1 MNVPEDLKYTHSH
14 EWARAEGELVRI
26 GITDHAQA
34 ELQDITYLEL
44 PDIGA
49 ELRQGEPF
57 GIIESVKTVADLN
70 MPIGGEIAEVNTAL
84 AGDLDVVSND
94 PYGDGW
100 IIAVRPSSPEELD
113 ALLDAAAYRALLEK
127 EA

>member
-44 PDIGA
+44 PGVGA
-49 ELRQGEPF
+49 QFGQGEPF
-57 GIIESVKTVADLN
+57 GIIESVKAAADLN
-70 MPIGGEIAEVNTAL
+70 TPVGGEVAEINTEL
-84 AGDLDVVSND
+84 AGDLDVISSD

-100 IIAVRPSSPEELD
+100 IMAVRPSDLAELD
-113 ALLDAAAYRALLEK
+113 ALMDAAAYGALLE
-127 EA
+127 EEG